1 MIWWVAPLA
10 AAAGFV
16 GLCVVL
22 RDEQRQRRAT
32 RAAGT
37 DSRAV
42 EARRASPTPVR
53 SPSGAGSVV
62 TAPVGRG
69 RRLLRVLGAVVGVRL
84 VGVQTA
90 LSAVA
95 VLGSDGAQKPH
106 PGPGPV
112 PDQRPEYRP

>member
-1 MIWWVAPLA
+1 M
-10 AAAGFV
+10 
-16 GLCVVL
+16 
-22 RDEQRQRRAT
+22 
-32 RAAGT
+32 
-37 DSRAV
+37 
-42 EARRASPTPVR
+42 
-53 SPSGAGSVV
+53 

-69 RRLLRVLGAVVGVRL
+69 RRLLRVLGAVGGVLL

-106 PGPGPV
+106 PGPVPG

>member
-1 MIWWVAPLA
+1 M
-10 AAAGFV
+10 
-16 GLCVVL
+16 
-22 RDEQRQRRAT
+22 
-32 RAAGT
+32 
-37 DSRAV
+37 
-42 EARRASPTPVR
+42 
-53 SPSGAGSVV
+53 

-69 RRLLRVLGAVVGVRL
+69 RRLLRVLGAVVGVLL

-106 PGPGPV
+106 PGPVLG